1 MDVIIC
7 PKSRSLVDSETCPAL
22 KALSKLKAELFA
34 RKVCLTVD
42 GCPKEEY
49 ISVFEAGW
57 NSVREFINTI
67 ED

>member
-1 MDVIIC
+1 MDMIIC
-7 PKSRSLVDSETCPAL
+7 PKSRGLVDRETCPAL
-22 KALSKLKAELFA
+22 KALSKPKAELFA
-34 RKVCLTVD
+34 RKVCLIVI

-49 ISVFEAGW
+49 IPVFEAGW